1 MNSENSDQVI
11 NSDAGAADAGDLVK
25 SVAGGAVVGRKRRV
39 PSPTGQAVGG
49 GDVDT
54 VYLSKCVFKNSA
66 ARKSLSVHHVQ
77 RRLSELGYRDAYTDK
92 DGWYGDLTKAAVL
105 AYQRDCGI
113 AGDGII
119 DADTLNSLFED
130 DPNVDVSLD

>member
-39 PSPTGQAVGG
+39 SSPIGQAVGG

-105 AYQRDCGI
+105 AYQQDCGI
-113 AGDGII
+113 PGDGII
-119 DADTLNSLFED
+119 DAGTLNSLFED
-130 DPNVDVSLD
+130 DPNVQVSVE